1 MGQRTNHCHVPF
13 DAKAILQVPLSKCVV
28 QDAMVWS
35 FSKKGNYT
43 VKSGYYVA
51 KQLRMEESNMGETS
65 MQRTNGALWSRIW
78 KANVPNKIKI
88 FSWRACL
95 NILPAQE
102 KLVRRRVMNEARCC
116 FCQNEAK
123 LVLHVLWGCGA
134 TQDVWAGSS
143 SRFQKSS
150 TTQVDFLQLVT
161 SLMPKLSGEEWDLFW
176 VTCWQIWHQR
186 NTVMHGGVFQHPSR
200 SSQRALDYLKEYSCN
215 DPRKSASHIYAIP
228 QKD

>member
-1 MGQRTNHCHVPF
+1 
-13 DAKAILQVPLSKCVV
+13 
-28 QDAMVWS
+28 
-35 FSKKGNYT
+35 
-43 VKSGYYVA
+43 
-51 KQLRMEESNMGETS
+51 
-65 MQRTNGALWSRIW
+65 MQRTNGALQSRIW

-95 NILPAQE
+95 NILPTQE
-102 KLVRRRVMNEARCC
+102 NLVRRRVVEEARCC

-200 SSQRALDYLKEYSCN
+200 SSQQALDYLKEYSCN

-228 QKD
+228 QKDQSQSRLLTVVYKARFNLVNTRCRTHHIPTHIAQSIKLGHHNLPHLNP